1 MYDILMNGLH
11 AIQMYAEHRGER
23 PSLRVGVFR
32 VERGSK
38 IELAKILSCICGTNG
53 ESY

>member
-1 MYDILMNGLH
+1 MLFKCMQSIG
-11 AIQMYAEHRGER
+11 GER

-38 IELAKILSCICGTNG
+38 MELAKILSCICGTNG